1 MNLEGGCLCGAVRYK
16 FSGEPFRHVICHC
29 RDCQRASGSAFH
41 VGLAIPRSGF
51 AVTRGELR
59 TFRITGDSG
68 RWIDRSFC
76 PVCGSG
82 ILHTLELRG
91 PDFLVIKA
99 GTLDDPT
106 MVIPTYEIFV
116 RSKMPWVSISGE
128 TTKLDEM
135 LPRPSQAHRP
145 DA

>member
-16 FSGEPFRHVICHC
+16 FSGDPFRHVICHC

-41 VGLAIPRSGF
+41 VGVVIPRTGF
-51 AVTRGELR
+51 AITRGELR
-59 TFRITGDSG
+59 TYRVTGDSG

-76 PVCGSG
+76 PICGSG
-82 ILHTLELRG
+82 ILHELELRG
-91 PDFLVIKA
+91 PEFLVIKA
-99 GTLDDPT
+99 GTLDDPGL
-106 MVIPTYEIFV
+106 VAPTYEIFV

-135 LPRPSQAHRP
+135 LPQPHTN
-145 DA
+145 